1 MISSYTGLRPVQT
14 LVPILGNT
22 TAEGTGVAVDRQ
34 GFQDAL
40 MIAEVGISADTLSGA
55 LYWTIAFQESD
66 TTTAGEFTNIAA
78 ADLEGGVNDHV
89 INAAAED
96 PTTIVRGYRG
106 TKRYLRILFTQTG
119 THTNGTPISG
129 IIILGRPSYIP
140 ITPVTELGG

>member
-1 MISSYTGLRPVQT
+1 MISTISGVKVVQT

-40 MIAEVGISADTLSGA
+40 MVAEVGISGDTLSGSI
-55 LYWTIAFQESD
+55 YWTIAFQESD
-66 TTTAGEFTNIAA
+66 DTTPGNFTNIATADMGGA
-78 ADLEGGVNDHV
+78 ANDHI

-96 PTTIVRGYRG
+96 PTTILREYRG

-119 THTNGTPISG
+119 THTNGTPISAV
-129 IIILGRPSYIP
+129 ILLGRPSEIP
-140 ITPVTELGG
+140 VSQVAALGG